1 MPLQT
6 EYRALRQG
14 AGIVDRSARGRL
26 TVTGADRR
34 TYLQGLLS
42 NDIAALV
49 EGSGCYATYLTAQGR
64 MIADMRVFDTGRGL
78 LVDLD
83 GTLADPIAA
92 RWSQFVFSEDVQIS
106 NESGSTAEIGVYGP
120 ASAHVVAAA
129 IAAAR
134 DGAAVG
140 EIEETLRALPVY
152 GNRTWDVRGMPVN
165 VLASDEVGVDGFDL
179 VIPAGMKD
187 DVVALLQ
194 RSGGVSAGP
203 PAAEVTRIEGGR
215 PLFRV
220 DMNEDTIPL
229 EAGIEDRA
237 ISLTKGCYVGQEV
250 IIRVLHRGHGRV
262 AKKLVGIAFDSGAP
276 LPSAGDKIFAADRE
290 IGSMTSAVDSLALG
304 RPIGLGYV
312 HRDFVQPGTS
322 VQVAGNTATIAQLPF
337 VPSRGFTLT
346 NTDEHEPRTNTSHG
360 RTRTNT
366 DEQGPS
372 PTGNPGD
379 RAVVK

>member
-1 MPLQT
+1 MSLQT
-6 EYRALRQG
+6 EYRALRER

-49 EGSGCYATYLTAQGR
+49 EGAGCYATYLTAQGR
-64 MIADMRVFDTGRGL
+64 MIADMRVFETGRGL

-83 GTLADPIAA
+83 GTLADSIAA

-106 NESGSTAEIGVYGP
+106 NDSASTAEIGVYGP
-120 ASAHVVAAA
+120 ASAHVVAEA

-134 DGAAVG
+134 GAAAATG
-140 EIEETLRALPVY
+140 EIEATLNALPVY
-152 GNRTWDVRGMPVN
+152 ANRTWDLRGTRVD

-179 VIPAGMKD
+179 VIPVGIKD
-187 DVVALLQ
+187 DVVALLE
-194 RSGGVSAGP
+194 RSGGVPASAA
-203 PAAEVTRIEGGR
+203 AAEASRIEGGR
-215 PLFRV
+215 PLFRI

-262 AKKLVGIAFDSGAP
+262 ARRLVGLMFGPGSAA
-276 LPSAGDKIFAADRE
+276 PSAGEKIAAADRD
-290 IGSMTSAVDSLALG
+290 V
-304 RPIGLGYV
+304 
-312 HRDFVQPGTS
+312 
-322 VQVAGNTATIAQLPF
+322 
-337 VPSRGFTLT
+337 
-346 NTDEHEPRTNTSHG
+346 
-360 RTRTNT
+360 
-366 DEQGPS
+366 
-372 PTGNPGD
+372 
-379 RAVVK
+379 